1 VEQKN
6 WSVVRRLVGYDRYR
20 SKEAL
25 AQLNRLYQSV
35 RLYTNFF
42 QPVMQLQRKSRHG
55 ARVHKVY
62 DRARTPYQRVLDQGV
77 LSLEQQEALA
87 KQYHRLNP
95 VKLLDQINQDLARLW
110 DLADTKP
117 IGGSSVTVLSETAR
131 TTQDLL

>member
-6 WSVVRRLVGYDRYR
+6 WSVVRRLVGFDRYR

-87 KQYHRLNP
+87 KQCHRLNP
-95 VKLLDQINQDLARLW
+95 VKLLDRL
-110 DLADTKP
+110 TKTWP
-117 IGGSSVTVLSETAR
+117 DFGT
-131 TTQDLL
+131 

>member
-87 KQYHRLNP
+87 KQCHRLNP

-117 IGGSSVTVLSETAR
+117 ISGSSVTVLSETTR

>member
-1 VEQKN
+1 
-6 WSVVRRLVGYDRYR
+6 
-20 SKEAL
+20 
-25 AQLNRLYQSV
+25 
-35 RLYTNFF
+35 
-42 QPVMQLQRKSRHG
+42 MQLQRKSRHG